1 MPWELNNDLTKPS
14 GTLSG
19 HFRYERNAPAGQKLY
34 RDFGGGVRE
43 YSWSSR
49 RESAS
54 YACRTWGKAAGA
66 ELRTQGAIE
75 SANRVDLS
83 APTFALPGETEP
95 GFGDEHS
102 GQFTAR
108 IQQLKPFYDA
118 LMNEFKLTP
127 NP

>member
-1 MPWELNNDLTKPS
+1 LDFEVVNAWELNNDLTKPS

-49 RESAS
+49 RESAP

-66 ELRTQGAIE
+66 DGRTEGSVRIANSQRGQELILDMI
-75 SANRVDLS
+75 S
-83 APTFALPGETEP
+83 
-95 GFGDEHS
+95 
-102 GQFTAR
+102 
-108 IQQLKPFYDA
+108 
-118 LMNEFKLTP
+118 
-127 NP
+127 